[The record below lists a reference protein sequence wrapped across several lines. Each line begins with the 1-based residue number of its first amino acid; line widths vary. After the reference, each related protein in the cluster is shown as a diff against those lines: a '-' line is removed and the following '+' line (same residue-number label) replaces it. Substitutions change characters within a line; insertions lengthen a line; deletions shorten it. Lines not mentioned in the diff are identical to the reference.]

1 MAAEFDRQSVIDD
14 EHLKLLSLGYMVS
27 AAGTLITSIFSLLY
41 VVAGMVVVGIL
52 SRRPEVTTNIGAQA
66 PAFIGW
72 IIEGLGIGLFFVTL
86 ALAAAKFRAAICI
99 KRRKSRTFC
108 MVMAGISCIAI
119 PYGTIL
125 GVLTFMVFSRPSVM
139 RQFQS
144 SVAPVS
150 IP

>member
-72 IIEGLGIGLFFVTL
+72 IIEGIGIGLFFVTL

-144 SVAPVS
+144 GVAPVS

>member
-41 VVAGMVVVGIL
+41 VVAGMIVVGVL
-52 SRRPEVTTNIGAQA
+52 SRHPEVTTNMGAQA
-66 PAFIGW
+66 PALIGW
-72 IIEGLGIGLFFVTL
+72 IIEGVGIGLFFVTL

-144 SVAPVS
+144 GVAPVS

>member
-1 MAAEFDRQSVIDD
+1 MAEEFDRQAVIDD

-41 VVAGMVVVGIL
+41 VVAGMIVVGVL
-52 SRRPEVTTNIGAQA
+52 SRHPEVTTGVGVQT

-72 IIEGLGIGLFFVTL
+72 IIEGVGIGLFFVTL

-144 SVAPVS
+144 GVAPVS